1 VLFGRV
7 GRNIYFSKKNISMA
21 TIKIQRPNKFIGGI
35 RKFKVYVDDIKIGAV
50 SNGETQEFQI
60 AAGQHKIQCKQDF
73 FNSPFIYDFS
83 IQENETKTFT
93 VQYPNKPIFIILR
106 VLGILISAVLSHL
119 ITDLLK
125 INQQF
130 WLAFYVVFVFII
142 LLLLK
147 ATKQFA
153 INISE

>member
-1 VLFGRV
+1 
-7 GRNIYFSKKNISMA
+7 MP
-21 TIKIQRPNKFIGGI
+21 TIKIQRPKKDIGSF
-35 RKFKVYVDDIKIGAV
+35 RKFKVYVDDNKIGAV

-93 VQYPNKPIFIILR
+93 VQYLNKPIFNILL
-106 VLGILISAVLSHL
+106 VLGIFISAALSQWL
-119 ITDLLK
+119 AYFLK